1 MRAADAADPTGPTGA
16 PVHVPSTLYVDDA
29 PSEAHDYLFSFDE
42 PRDDDAG
49 GVANGASVTNGL
61 ASGANGPSVANGP
74 VTVWRDDV
82 EVDEERSPLVAAVV
96 CAAKLGGV
104 TPMLAHDSDDSS
116 DEEEERERDLDTACS
131 LAQCAGLL
139 DVPLAR
145 VYPPTAQ
152 SVVRA
157 IGKGTPV
164 LVVHA
169 GAPCVLHTV
178 EAGGS
183 IGAARFDTCV
193 ATATSFTPKDV
204 RYMFGFWSPVA
215 ESAPDSAPDSA

>member
-1 MRAADAADPTGPTGA
+1 MLRDEAGARGSSVLRDEAGSPTP
-16 PVHVPSTLYVDDA
+16 HTLYVEDP
-29 PSEAHDYLFSFDE
+29 PSERHDYLFAFDD
-42 PRDDDAG
+42 PDAHAASD
-49 GVANGASVTNGL
+49 AN
-61 ASGANGPSVANGP
+61 GANGPTTT
-74 VTVWRDDV
+74 TVWREDV

-96 CAAKLGGV
+96 CAAHLAGV
-104 TPMLAHDSDDSS
+104 TPMLGHGSDDSS
-116 DEEEERERDLDTACS
+116 DEEDERERELDSSCS

-152 SVVRA
+152 SVARA
-157 IGKGTPV
+157 IEKGTPV

-178 EAGGS
+178 TDGGS
-183 IGAARFDTCV
+183 LVAARFDTCV
-193 ATATSFTPKDV
+193 ATAVSFTPKDV

-215 ESAPDSAPDSA
+215 AE

>member
-1 MRAADAADPTGPTGA
+1 MRGADAADSTGQNGA
-16 PVHVPSTLYVDDA
+16 PVHVPSMLYVDDA

-42 PRDDDAG
+42 PRDDN
-49 GVANGASVTNGL
+49 ANGASVAN
-61 ASGANGPSVANGP
+61 GANGANGANVDKGPSVANGP

-116 DEEEERERDLDTACS
+116 DEEEERERDLDASCS

-152 SVVRA
+152 SVARA

-215 ESAPDSAPDSA
+215 AE

>member
-1 MRAADAADPTGPTGA
+1 MGVRGSTMRGADAADSTGPNGA
-16 PVHVPSTLYVDDA
+16 PVHVPSMLYVDDA

-42 PRDDDAG
+42 PRDDNAG
-49 GVANGASVTNGL
+49 GANGAG
-61 ASGANGPSVANGP
+61 GANVANGP

-116 DEEEERERDLDTACS
+116 DEEEERERDLDASCS

-152 SVVRA
+152 SVARA

-215 ESAPDSAPDSA
+215 AE

>member
-1 MRAADAADPTGPTGA
+1 MGVRESTMMRRAESDAADPA
-16 PVHVPSTLYVDDA
+16 PSAASAARAARALYVDDP
-29 PSEAHDYLFSFDE
+29 PSEEHDYLFSFDDPE
-42 PRDDDAG
+42 ATADA
-49 GVANGASVTNGL
+49 ADAT
-61 ASGANGPSVANGP
+61 AAR
-74 VTVWRDDV
+74 TVWRDDV

-96 CAAKLGGV
+96 CAAHLAGV
-104 TPMLAHDSDDSS
+104 TPMLAADDSS
-116 DEEEERERDLDTACS
+116 DEEEEEEERELDASCS

-152 SVVRA
+152 SVARA
-157 IGKGTPV
+157 IAHGTPV

-178 EAGGS
+178 ADGGS
-183 IGAARFDTCV
+183 LVAARFDTCV
-193 ATATSFTPKDV
+193 GTAVSFTPKDV

-215 ESAPDSAPDSA
+215 AE